1 MRLLCA
7 QQHTEESYPQLI
19 FYMAGISRASY
30 LPTWQNGNAAALK
43 AEGGFTDGGS
53 IPPAGAKSPV
63 SSAGQSI
70 RLITGK
76 SWVRFPDGG
85 PCAARAHQPTYQGRR
100 VAPSMRRSH
109 TQLMAINS
117 PGGDSERRGTL
128 PLCGREKMGLLL
140 SCEVAAPL
148 CGDHEAN
155 CSKVH
160 GADCGK
166 TLYRATLERLMGP
179 EKGMAPACHGG
190 GSGGSYDLPRRYP
203 AENYPHCDALK
214 R

>member
-1 MRLLCA
+1 
-7 QQHTEESYPQLI
+7 
-19 FYMAGISRASY
+19 
-30 LPTWQNGNAAALK
+30 
-43 AEGGFTDGGS
+43 
-53 IPPAGAKSPV
+53 
-63 SSAGQSI
+63 
-70 RLITGK
+70 
-76 SWVRFPDGG
+76 
-85 PCAARAHQPTYQGRR
+85 
-100 VAPSMRRSH
+100 MRRSH